1 MYLTNAKYITGFY
14 LIINHSR
21 RKKKMHR
28 KKLITALLTG
38 LMIVLGNGFSAR
50 AETEIPIVAP
60 PPPIEESA
68 VSGPGANIKTQPP
81 QTPFTNTVLGEQVV
95 AYARQF
101 IGNPYIYGGSSLT
114 EGADCSGFVMSIYQ
128 NFGINLP
135 RTSKDQGLAG
145 IDIGGLE
152 YAQPGDLISYIGHI
166 GIYAGNN
173 QLIHSSGPEDG
184 IKISQVDFMP
194 VLSVRRILNGNGE

>member
-1 MYLTNAKYITGFY
+1 M
-14 LIINHSR
+14 
-21 RKKKMHR
+21 KMHR
-28 KKLITALLTG
+28 KKLTTVLLTG
-38 LMIVLGNGFSAR
+38 MMIVFGNVYSVK

-60 PPPIEESA
+60 PPPVEESA
-68 VSGPGANIKTQPP
+68 VSGPGANIKTQAP
-81 QTPFTNTVLGEQVV
+81 QTAFANAALGEQVA

-101 IGNPYIYGGSSLT
+101 IGNPYVYGGSSLT

-135 RTSKDQGLAG
+135 RISKDQGNAG
-145 IDIGGLE
+145 VDVGSLE
-152 YAQPGDLISYIGHI
+152 FAQPGDLVSYIGHI

-173 QLIHSSGPEDG
+173 QLIHASGPEDG

-194 VLSVRRILNGNGE
+194 ILSIRRILNGSGT

>member
-1 MYLTNAKYITGFY
+1 
-14 LIINHSR
+14 
-21 RKKKMHR
+21 MHR
-28 KKLITALLTG
+28 KKVTTALLTG
-38 LMIVLGNGFSAR
+38 LMIVLGNGFSAK

-68 VSGPGANIKTQPP
+68 VFGPGANIKTQPP
-81 QTPFTNTVLGEQVV
+81 QTAFTNTALGEQVV

-101 IGNPYIYGGSSLT
+101 IGNPYVYGGSSLT

-145 IDIGGLE
+145 IDVSGLE
-152 YAQPGDLISYIGHI
+152 YAQPGDLVSYIGHI

-173 QLIHSSGPEDG
+173 QLIHASGPEDG
-184 IKISQVDFMP
+184 IKIS
-194 VLSVRRILNGNGE
+194 